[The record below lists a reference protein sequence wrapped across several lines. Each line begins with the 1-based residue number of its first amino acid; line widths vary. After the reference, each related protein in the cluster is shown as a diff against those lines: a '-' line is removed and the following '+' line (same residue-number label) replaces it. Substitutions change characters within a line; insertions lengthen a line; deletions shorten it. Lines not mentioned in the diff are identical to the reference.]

1 MQALAYYIDLKENF
15 RNISQARQMVSV
27 GSAPITIFIII
38 KTSLLFELK
47 NFFTVSSTNQYNV
60 AGQIF
65 CRVLLFYLMSD
76 R

>member
-1 MQALAYYIDLKENF
+1 MQALAYYIDLKENC

-47 NFFTVSSTNQYNV
+47 NFFTVNQSIQRRWANLLSGLAVLSNV
-60 AGQIF
+60 
-65 CRVLLFYLMSD
+65 
-76 R
+76 

>member
-1 MQALAYYIDLKENF
+1 MQTLAYYIDLKENC
-15 RNISQARQMVSV
+15 RNISQGREMVSV

-38 KTSLLFELK
+38 KTLLFELK